1 MISSI
6 IYRNLFNC
14 ENPGQVNIIDFYI
27 RRVRRI
33 FPALIAVLITTLVLG
48 WFVLLPDEYKLLG
61 KHVFGGSV
69 YINNFML
76 FNESG
81 DYFNAASSAKPL
93 LHLWSLGVEEQFYL
107 IFPIFLYVI
116 YKINL
121 NFVLSLTLFTV
132 ASFCLNKYN
141 INTHQQTSAFY
152 LPWCRFWELS
162 IGAILAYTVNYH
174 KELVSSV
181 KSVLINNRIADY
193 AAKLIFRNSNDNLRR
208 NLINNIISIAGL
220 VIIIYGIISVK
231 NDTIFPGIKALVPV
245 FGALLI
251 ISAGKTAVINKYVLS
266 NPIMVFLGLISYP
279 LYLWHWPL
287 LSLTYICEGQQP
299 AIWIKICAVLIAVFL
314 SVFTYFFI
322 EPPLRYGKQGKV
334 KAVVLLVILII
345 IGYIGLKIY
354 YLQGI
359 SSRFDAQKQENNTE
373 EITIEQNTTKYH
385 NYFKIYDNYIDNCKL
400 IFPHWNDSDPDTPCA
415 LQKREGFNNIALLGS
430 SHAAHLFYG
439 LSQLSKNYGN
449 SLALFS
455 IGSQSPFINLQ
466 TLYEGRMSWY
476 KRIIDGYDYVHHHKN
491 IKLILLADI
500 MTDPIFIDLNNPTEK
515 DYEKNLSAGVT
526 RSLDLLKDRKV
537 IIILDNPWLPF
548 EPSVCAGNRPFTFS
562 SKQCLFNQEVS
573 PNYSHR
579 VLHKQVIEQIAN
591 KYDNVNVIDISKLF
605 CDKGKCVAV
614 INSKVVYSDSHHL
627 NINGSKIVANYIYK
641 YILEKLN

>member
-1 MISSI
+1 MLKHLLSIPMVEGVKHNYRSDIDGLRAIACLAVVLYHAFPSKLHGGFIGVDIFFVISGFLISSI
-6 IYRNLFNC
+6 IYRNLFNS

-193 AAKLIFRNSNDNLRR
+193 TAKLIFRNSNDNLRR

-220 VIIIYGIISVK
+220 VIIIY
-231 NDTIFPGIKALVPV
+231 
-245 FGALLI
+245 
-251 ISAGKTAVINKYVLS
+251 
-266 NPIMVFLGLISYP
+266 
-279 LYLWHWPL
+279 
-287 LSLTYICEGQQP
+287 
-299 AIWIKICAVLIAVFL
+299 
-314 SVFTYFFI
+314 
-322 EPPLRYGKQGKV
+322 
-334 KAVVLLVILII
+334 
-345 IGYIGLKIY
+345 
-354 YLQGI
+354 
-359 SSRFDAQKQENNTE
+359 
-373 EITIEQNTTKYH
+373 
-385 NYFKIYDNYIDNCKL
+385 
-400 IFPHWNDSDPDTPCA
+400 
-415 LQKREGFNNIALLGS
+415 
-430 SHAAHLFYG
+430 
-439 LSQLSKNYGN
+439 
-449 SLALFS
+449 
-455 IGSQSPFINLQ
+455 
-466 TLYEGRMSWY
+466 
-476 KRIIDGYDYVHHHKN
+476 
-491 IKLILLADI
+491 
-500 MTDPIFIDLNNPTEK
+500 
-515 DYEKNLSAGVT
+515 
-526 RSLDLLKDRKV
+526 
-537 IIILDNPWLPF
+537 
-548 EPSVCAGNRPFTFS
+548 
-562 SKQCLFNQEVS
+562 
-573 PNYSHR
+573 
-579 VLHKQVIEQIAN
+579 
-591 KYDNVNVIDISKLF
+591 
-605 CDKGKCVAV
+605 
-614 INSKVVYSDSHHL
+614 
-627 NINGSKIVANYIYK
+627 
-641 YILEKLN
+641 